1 MKNIFRI
8 AIGTIACAAVIISC
22 KTTTKPVATTT
33 PPPPPAPPVVV
44 ATTYKTSIKNIIGDN
59 CTGCHGAGSQK
70 GDFTNYAGI
79 REKIDNGSF
88 KELVIEKKTMPPREP
103 LSSADFN
110 KVKQWLE
117 AGAPE

>member
-1 MKNIFRI
+1 MKNIIRI
-8 AIGTIACAAVIISC
+8 TLGTIACVAVIISC

-33 PPPPPAPPVVV
+33 PPAPPVVA
-44 ATTYKTSIKNIIGDN
+44 ATTYKNSIKNIIDDN
-59 CTGCHGAGSQK
+59 CAGCHRSGSPK
-70 GDFTNYAGI
+70 GDFTNYAGV

-117 AGAPE
+117 SGAPE